1 MTHISLKEV
10 SRIVLYGVGLSSIAA
25 LIYLAGPLVSIGGH
39 HPLETL
45 IGREIAILVVGA
57 IFASVVSF
65 QWQRR
70 KKAASKIA
78 EGITAEKP
86 EDDTGVLKD
95 RMKDALATLKSAS
108 KGKRDFLYDLP
119 WYVLIGP
126 PGSGKTTALIN
137 SGLKFPLSGGATPA
151 AIAGVG
157 GTRYCDWWFT
167 EDAVLIDTAGRYTTQ
182 DSDTHLDKQSWFGF
196 LDLLKKNR
204 PRRPING
211 VMVAISLED
220 LMTSS
225 PAEIKTQADAI
236 RNRLLELHERLK
248 VDFPV
253 YALFTKSDLIAGFM
267 EYFAN
272 LSDQDRRQVWGT
284 TFQTDNKTRNMIGE
298 VPLEFDALVER
309 LNSDLTDRLQ
319 DEPTPSSRVLLYG
332 FPPQVAGLK
341 RQVYDFLN
349 QIFEPTRYHAN
360 ATLRGFYLTSGTQNG
375 TPIDRLI
382 GALEKSFGAEQV
394 GAQAYSGRGK
404 SFFLADLILKVII
417 GEASWVS
424 TDRRAVRRARI
435 IKGALYTIITL
446 ISITAAA
453 AWWESYRRNRDL
465 IADTQSAVAQFN
477 QQAGPFAKQTVIA
490 DRDLDKVMPL
500 LFKLRNLPAGFATRD
515 LPTPML
521 AELGLSQRERLRS
534 SAVQAYHVGLER
546 LFRPRLMFRLEE
558 VLDANKANPSYVY
571 EALKVYLMIAG
582 VERTDREL
590 VATWMRNDWA
600 TNLYEGASNAE
611 GRKALE
617 GELVAML
624 DLEDGEQPPVEP
636 DWALVE
642 DCRRILARLSVADRA
657 YQLLKSQARQAIAPD
672 WVAARHGGP
681 DFATVFETTTGD
693 NVESI
698 VVPGFFT
705 YAGFQNAFIDKL
717 PTIADQLQR
726 DNWVLGDAGKLEVIT
741 SQYDNLTRDLLNLYN
756 QDFLA
761 SWKQALEKLRMRPLN
776 VGKPKYDALN
786 AAAASTSPIRLL
798 IESIRDET
806 VLTRERK
813 DAKDQDKDAGKNT
826 KKELAPSLVGGQT
839 GVPGATI
846 EAEFK
851 PFHQVVEGEGSRRL
865 IDTVTGDLAAINNT
879 LQTVALNS
887 SQEQQATS
895 AIRSQVAQFKTDA
908 VRMPSPFNTMLLQSA
923 NAFENTIADDTYR
936 QIRDEFQKSVYGPC
950 QSLASN
956 RYPMDHG
963 AKAEIGLA
971 DFGRLFGGNGYFDGF
986 FKKYLETYADT
997 SQREWKWR
1005 QENPV
1010 AKLMSVET
1018 LRQFQRASRI
1028 KDAFFPTNGNVPQIS
1043 LSITPP
1049 VLPDMG
1055 LTAKLEIN
1063 GLPVT
1068 SSNQPNPAP
1077 VAVQWPGSGG
1087 KTAVSL
1093 AQDPPVPG
1101 TAPSEISG
1109 GAGQWALFRLL
1120 DKASKTPR
1128 ANSITANWIVGGREV
1143 PFQIGTGTVFN
1154 PLQLP
1159 ALAEF
1164 KCPPSL

>member
-1 MTHISLKEV
+1 MTHISFREV
-10 SRIVLYGVGLSSIAA
+10 SRIVLYGLGFGSIAA
-25 LIYLAGPLVSIGGH
+25 LIYLAGPLISIGGR
-39 HPLETL
+39 HPLETV

-57 IFASVVSF
+57 IFASVMSF
-65 QWQRR
+65 QWTRR
-70 KKAASKIA
+70 KKAAAKIA
-78 EGITAEKP
+78 EGIAASAKP
-86 EDDTGVLKD
+86 EDDSAVLKD
-95 RMKDALATLKSAS
+95 KMKDALATLKRAS
-108 KGKRDFLYDLP
+108 GGKGDFLYDLP

-126 PGSGKTTALIN
+126 PGSGKTTALVN

-182 DSDTHLDKQSWFGF
+182 DSDAHADKQSWIAF

-204 PRRPING
+204 PRQPING

-220 LMTSS
+220 LMTLS
-225 PAEIKTQADAI
+225 PAEIAAHADAI
-236 RNRLLELHERLK
+236 RGRLLELHDRLK

-267 EYFAN
+267 EYFAS
-272 LSDQDRRQVWGT
+272 LSDQGRRQVWGT
-284 TFQTDNKTRNMIGE
+284 TFQTDDKTRNLVSQ
-298 VPLEFDALVER
+298 VPIEFDALVER

-319 DEPTPSSRVLLYG
+319 EEPAPSSRVLLYG
-332 FPPQVAGLK
+332 FPTQVAGLK
-341 RQVYDFLN
+341 RQVFDFLN

-360 ATLRGFYLTSGTQNG
+360 ATLRGFYLTSGTQHG

-382 GALEKSFGAEQV
+382 GALAKSFGAEQI

-424 TDRRAVRRARI
+424 TDRAAVRRARI

-446 ISITAAA
+446 ISVGAAV

-465 IADTQSAVAQFN
+465 IAETQSSVAQFT
-477 QQAGPFAKQTVIA
+477 QQAGPFAKETVIA
-490 DRDLDKVMPL
+490 DRDLHKVMPL
-500 LFKLRNLPAGFATRD
+500 LYKLRTLPAGFANRD
-515 LPTPML
+515 TATPLL
-521 AELGLSQRERLRS
+521 ATLGLSQRERLQS
-534 SAVQAYHVGLER
+534 SAEQLYHIGLER

-558 VLDANKANPSYVY
+558 VLDANKSNPGYVY

-590 VATWMRNDWA
+590 VVNWMRSDWA
-600 TNLYEGASNAE
+600 ENLYQGASNAD

-624 DLEDGEQPPVEP
+624 DLEEGEPPLVEP
-636 DWALVE
+636 DWAMVE

-681 DFATVFETTTGD
+681 DFATVFESTTGD
-693 NVESI
+693 SI
-698 VVPGFFT
+698 DSIAVPGFFT

-726 DNWVLGDAGKLEVIT
+726 DNWVLGDAGKLSVIT
-741 SQYDNLTRDLLNLYN
+741 AQFDSLAGDLINLYS
-756 QDFLA
+756 QEFVA
-761 SWKQALEKLRMRPLN
+761 AWKQGLEKLRMRPLN

-806 VLTRERK
+806 ALTRERK
-813 DAKDQDKDAGKNT
+813 DAKDAKNSGK
-826 KKELAPSLVGGQT
+826 KPLAPSLLGAQN
-839 GVPGATI
+839 GVPGANI

-851 PFHQVVEGEGSRRL
+851 PFQQVVEGDGSRRL
-865 IDTVTGDLAAINNT
+865 IDTITGDLTAINNT

-887 SQEQQATS
+887 SQEQQATG
-895 AIRSQVAQFKTDA
+895 AIRGQVAQFKTDA
-908 VRMPSPFNTMLLQSA
+908 VRMPAPFNTMLLQSA

-956 RYPMDHG
+956 RYPMDHNARG
-963 AKAEIGLA
+963 EIGLA

-997 SQREWKWR
+997 SQRDWKWR
-1005 QENPV
+1005 QDNPV

-1018 LRQFQRASRI
+1018 IRQFQRAARI
-1028 KDAFFPTNGNVPQIS
+1028 KDAFFPTNGNVPAIS

-1049 VLPDMG
+1049 VLPDIG

-1063 GLPVT
+1063 GLPVS

-1077 VAVQWPGSGG
+1077 VAVQWPGAAG
-1087 KTAVSL
+1087 KTAISL
-1093 AQDPPVPG
+1093 VQDPPVPG
-1101 TAPSEISG
+1101 TQPSEISG
-1109 GAGQWALFRLL
+1109 GTGQWAFFRLL

-1128 ANSITANWIVGGREV
+1128 PNSITASWIVGGREV

-1164 KCPPSL
+1164 KCPSSL